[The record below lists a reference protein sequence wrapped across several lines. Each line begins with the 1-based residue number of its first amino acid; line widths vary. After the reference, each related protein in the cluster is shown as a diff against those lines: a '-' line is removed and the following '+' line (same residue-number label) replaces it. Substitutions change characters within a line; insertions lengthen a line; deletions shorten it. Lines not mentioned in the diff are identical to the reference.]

1 MEIIWIREELLKE
14 VVELAEHMYLM
25 ECNYVAELKME
36 RKEELNRWIKEAIK
50 NQKGVVCINKG
61 NVVGYM
67 IYTKGFNEGD
77 ICWCMVPVWGYGAI
91 GDDRVKVMS
100 KLFQKVADILCNN
113 QKVHYEI
120 NVYAHDEEIVRLFSF
135 LQFGIQCE
143 EGIRNTE
150 IVISGKLDVSIREL
164 SKEEIQNR
172 WSDIWSLVFRLI
184 EHLRQSPVFY
194 PGTEFTEK
202 IYKDYFMDHATHVY
216 VAEEENCIIGLLDA
230 NRDGNNFIT
239 NDARCYNVGDIFVI
253 EGYRGKGIAKELLRY
268 VNGTLKEK
276 GIEQLWVEHGTANP
290 NARGFW
296 NKYFS
301 TFSYTLVRD
310 IDYSLLLR

>member
-1 MEIIWIREELLKE
+1 MVIIEIREELLKE
-14 VVELAEHMYLM
+14 VVEIAEYMYSM

-36 RKEELNRWIKEAIK
+36 RKEELNRWIEEAINK
-50 NQKGVVCINKG
+50 QQGVVCIVQG
-61 NVVGYM
+61 EVVGDM
-67 IYTKGFNEGD
+67 IFTKDLNDG
-77 ICWCMVPVWGYGAI
+77 ICWCMVPVWGYGAV
-91 GDDRVKVMS
+91 GNDRVKIMS
-100 KLFQKVADILCNN
+100 KMFQKVADILCNN
-113 QKVHYEI
+113 QKVHFEI
-120 NVYAHDEEIVRLFSF
+120 TVYAHDEEIIRLFSF

-150 IVISGKLDVSIREL
+150 VAIPGKLDVSIREL
-164 SKEEIQNR
+164 SKEEIQNC

-194 PGTEFTEK
+194 PGTEFTEEM
-202 IYKDYFMDHATHVY
+202 YKDYFMDHATHVY
-216 VAEEENCIIGLLDA
+216 IAEEENRFIGLLDA

-239 NDARCYNVGDIFVI
+239 NDERCHNVGDIFVI
-253 EGYRGKGIAKELLRY
+253 EEYRGNGIARELLRY
-268 VNGTLKEK
+268 VNDTLKEK
-276 GIEQLWVEHGTANP
+276 GIERLWVEHGTANP

>member
-1 MEIIWIREELLKE
+1 MEIIEIREEFLKE
-14 VVELAEHMYLM
+14 VVEIAEHMYTM
-25 ECNYVAELKME
+25 ECNYVAELRIE
-36 RKEELNRWIKEAIK
+36 RKEELNRCIEEAIN
-50 NQKGVVCINKG
+50 NQQGIVCIVQGK
-61 NVVGYM
+61 VVGYM
-67 IYTKGFNEGD
+67 IFTKGLNDG
-77 ICWCMVPVWGYGAI
+77 ICRCMVPVWGYGAV
-91 GDDRVKVMS
+91 GNDRVKIMS
-100 KLFQKVADILCNN
+100 KMFQKVADILCND
-113 QKVHYEI
+113 QKVHFEI
-120 NVYAHDEEIVRLFSF
+120 TVYAHDEEIIRLFTF

-143 EGIRNTE
+143 EEIRNTE
-150 IVISGKLDVSIREL
+150 DAILVKLDVSIREL
-164 SKEEIQNR
+164 SKEEIRNH

-194 PGTEFTEK
+194 PGTEFTEEL
-202 IYKDYFMDHATHVY
+202 YKEYFMEHATQVY
-216 VAEEENCIIGLLDA
+216 IAEDGNHIIGLLDA

-239 NDARCYNVGDIFVI
+239 DDELCYNVGDIFVI
-253 EGYRGKGIAKELLRY
+253 EEYRGNGIARELLRF
-268 VNGTLKEK
+268 VNYTLREK